1 MRRSPLAFC
10 LLAGVALV
18 ASASTSLAQQ
28 ALAQPAN
35 AASPELQ
42 EVARFD
48 HQVTGVTVA
57 KYGRIFVNFPRVGD
71 NGPSDGFLI
80 DRRGRMYIS
89 AVEDNAVKVWKEDRV
104 SILIRDERLR
114 WPDTFA
120 EGPDGAIYVTSSR
133 IQDSAIFKPDAPPS
147 LAPSCGASS
156 PRATP
161 RAPSGRGARRPGSR
175 APTIS
180 PHQRGAIEHD

>member
-1 MRRSPLAFC
+1 MRRSTLAFC

-18 ASASTSLAQQ
+18 ASASTSLAQL
-28 ALAQPAN
+28 APAQPAN
-35 AASPELQ
+35 AASPEPQ

-80 DRRGRMYIS
+80 DRRDRMYIS

-104 SILIRDERLR
+104 SILIKDERLR

-120 EGPDGAIYVTSSR
+120 KGPDGAIYVTSSR

-147 LAPSCGASS
+147 LTTQLW
-156 PRATP
+156 RFQ
-161 RAPSGRGARRPGSR
+161 PSGDATGSVRPGSE
-175 APTIS
+175 APR
-180 PHQRGAIEHD
+180 Q